1 MRGRSKSTLILEAAI
16 QDIVEERKPITV
28 RGVCYAL
35 FVGGYIDSMETK
47 NTQKV
52 SRIMTRMREAEEID
66 WRDIVDD
73 SRTPARVNQWSAP
86 DEIIAAAV
94 HGYRKDYWQDQPRV
108 VEVWS
113 EKATVR
119 GLLQPVLNEWGVTF
133 RPFKGFGSFT
143 AVMQAAEDSRSAN
156 WEGKET
162 HVIYLGDHDP
172 SGSHMSEVDLPR
184 RLERYGASLC
194 MHRVAVT
201 EQDFHLPKFS
211 ADTKKKD
218 KRHPWFVE
226 RYGKDCWELDAIDP
240 NDLRERVSE
249 QIKSSVD
256 LLKWE
261 RMVSVER
268 AEKESM
274 RDFLMKWRVA

>member
-1 MRGRSKSTLILEAAI
+1 MRGRSKATLIIEAAI

-66 WRDIVDD
+66 WRDVVDD
-73 SRTPARVNQWSAP
+73 SRTPARVSQWSAP
-86 DEIIAAAV
+86 DEVLSAV
-94 HGYRKDYWQDQPRV
+94 VYSYRKDYWQDQPRV

-172 SGSHMSEVDLPR
+172 SGRYMSDVDLPD
-184 RLERYGASLC
+184 RLSRYGASLC
-194 MHRVAVT
+194 LERLAVDMT
-201 EQDFHLPKFS
+201 MDSHLPSFGAKR
-211 ADTKKKD
+211 TD
-218 KRHPWFVE
+218 KRYQWFTQNHGH
-226 RYGKDCWELDAIDP
+226 RCIELDAIDP